1 MIRVV
6 LAEDQAMFRSAVRRL
21 LEWETDIEIVDEAA
35 SGDELI
41 ASVHRHHPDVAVV
54 DIEMP
59 GMDGL
64 EAAARLRE
72 TAPDC
77 RVLIVTTFGLPG
89 FLQRAQESGVCGFV
103 LKDASIE
110 ALAASIRR
118 CTAGER
124 VIDPGVAAAARSV
137 GASPLTNGERVVLAT
152 MATGAS
158 VTEIAGRL
166 HLAEGTVRNRISS
179 AIEKLYA
186 RNRVD
191 AIRIVRRNGWL

>member
-1 MIRVV
+1 VIRVV

-21 LEWETDIEIVDEAA
+21 LEWEKDIEIVDEAA
-35 SGDELI
+35 SGDELVD
-41 ASVHRHHPDVAVV
+41 AVARHRPDVAVV

-59 GMDGL
+59 RMNGL
-64 EAAARLRE
+64 EAAARLRAE
-72 TAPDC
+72 APDC

-89 FLQRAQESGVCGFV
+89 YLQQALNSGVCGFV

-118 CTAGER
+118 CAAGER
-124 VIDPGVAAAARSV
+124 VIDPGVAAAAVRI
-137 GASPLTNGERVVLAT
+137 GASPLTNGERVVLAA

-158 VTEIAGRL
+158 VAEIAGRL

-179 AIEKLYA
+179 AIEKVYA

-191 AIRIVRRNGWL
+191 AIRIVRQNGWL